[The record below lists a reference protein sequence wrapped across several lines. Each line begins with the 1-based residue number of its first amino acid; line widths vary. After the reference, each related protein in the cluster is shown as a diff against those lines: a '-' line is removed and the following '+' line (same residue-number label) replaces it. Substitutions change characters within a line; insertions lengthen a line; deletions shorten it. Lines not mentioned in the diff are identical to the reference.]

1 MAAANV
7 PEEDLDVPEITV
19 VGNPTTW
26 KMDLPENHG

>member
-1 MAAANV
+1 MASAELQDEELKV
-7 PEEDLDVPEITV
+7 PEVTV